1 MSKRLNQN
9 LTSQYLE
16 AAQRMKPH
24 GTRHRIV
31 AYVESYDDVL
41 FWRGVLG
48 AFENEERYFEVML
61 PSRNTL
67 GRGKKVALMNVL
79 KNGFGH
85 HLIACVD
92 ADYDYLMQGA
102 TEMSR
107 VVLGNEYVF
116 HTYAYSIEN
125 YLCYAPALHD
135 VCVMATLNDRSILDF
150 EAYVKVFSQ
159 IIYPLFV
166 WSIWCYR
173 TGRYQRFC
181 MADMCQI
188 IELGRINLY
197 HPEESLERMRNKVNK
212 KVAYLQHI
220 FPEAKSQYA
229 PLKDELAELGV
240 TPETC
245 YMYIRGHDLFDYVVT
260 PLLTNVCDEL
270 RRERE
275 REIRRLAVHKQQM
288 QNELS
293 GYQHASQDPIEMLR
307 KHSGYKDSPLYARIR
322 ADIKKFLDEQTL

>member
-135 VCVMATLNDRSILDF
+135 VCVMATLNDRSILDL
-150 EAYVKVFSQ
+150 EAYVKVF
-159 IIYPLFV
+159 
-166 WSIWCYR
+166 
-173 TGRYQRFC
+173 
-181 MADMCQI
+181 
-188 IELGRINLY
+188 
-197 HPEESLERMRNKVNK
+197 
-212 KVAYLQHI
+212 
-220 FPEAKSQYA
+220 
-229 PLKDELAELGV
+229 
-240 TPETC
+240 
-245 YMYIRGHDLFDYVVT
+245 
-260 PLLTNVCDEL
+260 
-270 RRERE
+270 
-275 REIRRLAVHKQQM
+275 
-288 QNELS
+288 
-293 GYQHASQDPIEMLR
+293 
-307 KHSGYKDSPLYARIR
+307 
-322 ADIKKFLDEQTL
+322 